1 MEKVFTSANFDAEV
15 LSSSMPVLV
24 DFFAAWCGPCKM
36 MAPAI
41 EKLAEEYEGKA
52 VVGKLDVDESM
63 DIAGRYGIM
72 NIPTLIIFKNG
83 EIVSK
88 FVGLQNK
95 NELKKALDAAL

>member
-1 MEKVFTSANFDAEV
+1 MEKIFTSANFDAEV
-15 LSSSMPVLV
+15 LNASMPVLV
-24 DFFAAWCGPCKM
+24 DFFATWCGPCKM

>member
-1 MEKVFTSANFDAEV
+1 MEKIFTSANFDAEV
-15 LSSSMPVLV
+15 LNSSMPVLV
-24 DFFAAWCGPCKM
+24 DFFAVWCGPCKM

>member
-1 MEKVFTSANFDAEV
+1 MEKIFTSANFDAEV
-15 LSSSMPVLV
+15 LNSSMPVLV
-24 DFFAAWCGPCKM
+24 DFFAVWCGPCKM

-95 NELKKALDAAL
+95 NELKKALDAVL

>member
-1 MEKVFTSANFDAEV
+1 MEYKFTADNFESEV
-15 LSSSMPVLV
+15 LKSEVPVLV
-24 DFFAAWCGPCKM
+24 DFYADWCGPCKM
-36 MAPAI
+36 MTPAI

-95 NELKKALDAAL
+95 NELKKALDAVL

>member
-1 MEKVFTSANFDAEV
+1 MEKIFTSANFDAEV
-15 LSSSMPVLV
+15 LNSSMPVLV
-24 DFFAAWCGPCKM
+24 DFFAVWCGPCKM

-52 VVGKLDVDESM
+52 VVGKMDVDESM

>member
-1 MEKVFTSANFDAEV
+1 MDMKTRILRN
-15 LSSSMPVLV
+15 LSQATC
-24 DFFAAWCGPCKM
+24 DM

>member
-1 MEKVFTSANFDAEV
+1 MEKIFTSANFDAEV
-15 LSSSMPVLV
+15 LNASMPVLV
-24 DFFAAWCGPCKM
+24 DFFATWCGPCKM

-95 NELKKALDAAL
+95 NELKKALDAVL

>member
-83 EIVSK
+83 KIVSK

>member
-15 LSSSMPVLV
+15 LGSSMPVLV
-24 DFFAAWCGPCKM
+24 DFFAVWCGPCKM

-63 DIAGRYGIM
+63 DIAGRYGVM

>member
-1 MEKVFTSANFDAEV
+1 MEKIFTSANFDAEV
-15 LSSSMPVLV
+15 LNSSVPVLV

-36 MAPAI
+36 MAPVI

-52 VVGKLDVDESM
+52 VIGKLDVDESM

-83 EIVSK
+83 EMVSK
-88 FVGLQNK
+88 FLGLRNK